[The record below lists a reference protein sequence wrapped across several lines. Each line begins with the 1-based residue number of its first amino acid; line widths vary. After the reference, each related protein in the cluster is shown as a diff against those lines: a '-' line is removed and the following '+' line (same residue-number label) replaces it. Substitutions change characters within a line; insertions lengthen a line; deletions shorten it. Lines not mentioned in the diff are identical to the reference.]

1 MMMRKRLWL
10 LLLLIPLA
18 ELYGFIWVSHWI
30 GAGKT
35 IILIILTTLIGA
47 AMMQFEGRKVIADAK
62 NEMNRGQMP
71 GRKMLD
77 GLCVFFGGSLLLI
90 PGFLTDIIGFTLVFP
105 LTRALY
111 RRFLLKWLEKKM
123 KNGSITFRR
132 F

>member
-35 IILIILTTLIGA
+35 ILLIILTTLIGA

-62 NEMNRGQMP
+62 NEMNRGKCPAVKCWMDYVSFSVGACCLSP
-71 GRKMLD
+71 D
-77 GLCVFFGGSLLLI
+77 F
-90 PGFLTDIIGFTLVFP
+90 
-105 LTRALY
+105 
-111 RRFLLKWLEKKM
+111 
-123 KNGSITFRR
+123 
-132 F
+132 

>member
-35 IILIILTTLIGA
+35 ILLIILTTLIGA

-77 GLCVFFGGSLLLI
+77 GLCVFLAEACCLSPDF
-90 PGFLTDIIGFTLVFP
+90 
-105 LTRALY
+105 
-111 RRFLLKWLEKKM
+111 
-123 KNGSITFRR
+123 
-132 F
+132 